1 MCSILGGTMGYLD
14 DQVAAINRPRRR
26 KRSWILWLLLIVA
39 VIVVVI
45 LAAIPA
51 HLHTGH
57 VTVVRAEG
65 ELVTGLA
72 DTSDSIG
79 SEVVGKALRTAADDP
94 VTDAIV
100 LRVNSPGGSPSA
112 AEEIIG
118 DIEYAKTKKP
128 VVVSMA
134 DIATSA
140 AYLISVH
147 ADRIYA
153 NPDTFTANVGTIW
166 TFSDDSEWMKKK
178 GYQVEVVKSGEK
190 KDMGSSFRPLT
201 ADERDYAQ
209 QLVNASFE
217 SFIGDVLSH
226 RPAVNRSAIEDGRVI
241 RGQEARDLG
250 LVDELG
256 SLNDAEDAASKLA
269 RNESR

>member
-1 MCSILGGTMGYLD
+1 MGYLD
-14 DQVAAINRPRRR
+14 DQVAAITRPPRRPRSR
-26 KRSWILWLLLIVA
+26 ILWVLLIV
-39 VIVVVI
+39 VVVI
-45 LAAIPA
+45 AIVTLTAMQA

-65 ELVTGLA
+65 TLVTGLV
-72 DTSDSIG
+72 DSSDSTG
-79 SEVVGKALRTAADDP
+79 SEVIGDALRAAADDP
-94 VTDAIV
+94 MTDAIV
-100 LRVNSPGGSPSA
+100 LRVNSPGGTPSA

-128 VVVSMA
+128 VVVSMG

-153 NPDTFTANVGTIW
+153 NPDTFTANIGTIW

-178 GYQVEVVKSGEK
+178 GYQVEVVKSGEM
-190 KDMGSSFRPLT
+190 KDMGSSTRSLT
-201 ADERDYAQ
+201 TEERDYAQ

-217 SFIGDVLSH
+217 SFISDVLTH
-226 RPAVNRSAIEDGRVI
+226 RPVNRTAIEDGRVI
-241 RGQEARDLG
+241 RGQEALDLG

-256 SLNDAEDAASKLA
+256 NLNDAEDAATDLA
-269 RNESR
+269 KTWSP

>member
-1 MCSILGGTMGYLD
+1 MGYLD
-14 DQVAAINRPRRR
+14 DQIAAINRPRCRP
-26 KRSWILWLLLIVA
+26 RSRIFWVLLIL
-39 VIVVVI
+39 VVI
-45 LAAIPA
+45 AVVTLAAMPA
-51 HLHTGH
+51 RLHTGH

-65 ELVTGLA
+65 TLETGLVHS
-72 DTSDSIG
+72 SDATG
-79 SEVVGKALRTAADDP
+79 SEVIGKALRDAADDP

-100 LRVNSPGGSPSA
+100 LRVNSPGGTPSA
-112 AEEIIG
+112 AQEIIG

-128 VVVSMA
+128 VVVSMG

-153 NPDTFTANVGTIW
+153 NPDTFTANIGTIW

-178 GYQVEVVKSGEK
+178 GYRVEVVKSGEK

-201 ADERDYAQ
+201 TGERDYAQ

-226 RPAVNRSAIEDGRVI
+226 RPVKRTAIEDGRVI

-250 LVDELG
+250 LIDKLG
-256 SLNDAEDAASKLA
+256 NLHDAEDAASDLA
-269 RNESR
+269 RTRST

>member
-14 DQVAAINRPRRR
+14 DQVAAINRPKQR
-26 KRSWILWLLLIVA
+26 KRSWILWVLLV
-39 VIVVVI
+39 VVVI
-45 LAAIPA
+45 AGVTLAAIPA
-51 HLHTGH
+51 RIHTGH

-65 ELVTGLA
+65 ELVTGLV
-72 DTSDSIG
+72 DSSDSIG
-79 SEVVGKALRTAADDP
+79 SEVVGKALRAAADDP

-100 LRVNSPGGSPSA
+100 LRVNSPGGTPSA
-112 AEEIIG
+112 AQEIIG

-128 VVVSMA
+128 VVVSMG

-166 TFSDDSEWMKKK
+166 TFSDDSAWMKKK
-178 GYQVEVVKSGEK
+178 GYQVEVVKSGEN
-190 KDMGSSFRPLT
+190 KDMGSPFRPMT
-201 ADERDYAQ
+201 TDERDYAQ

-217 SFIGDVLSH
+217 SFINDVLDH
-226 RPAVNRSAIEDGRVI
+226 RQVNRSAIEDGRVI

-250 LVDELG
+250 LIDELG
-256 SLNDAEDAASKLA
+256 NLHDAEDAASELA
-269 RNESR
+269 KTRPS

>member
-1 MCSILGGTMGYLD
+1 MGYLD
-14 DQVAAINRPRRR
+14 DQVAAINRPPRRPR
-26 KRSWILWLLLIVA
+26 YRILLILLIA
-39 VIVVVI
+39 VVIAGVI
-45 LAAIPA
+45 LAVMPA
-51 HLHTGH
+51 RLHTGH

-65 ELVTGLA
+65 TLVTGLV
-72 DTSDSIG
+72 DSSDSTG
-79 SEVVGKALRTAADDP
+79 SEVIGKALRAAADDP

-100 LRVNSPGGSPSA
+100 LRVNSPGGTPSA
-112 AEEIIG
+112 AQEIIG

-128 VVVSMA
+128 VVVSMG
-134 DIATSA
+134 DMATSA

-153 NPDTFTANVGTIW
+153 NPDTFTANIGTIW

-190 KDMGSSFRPLT
+190 KDMGSAFRPLT
-201 ADERDYAQ
+201 AGERDYAQ

-226 RPAVNRSAIEDGRVI
+226 RPVNRTAIEDGRVI

-250 LVDELG
+250 LIDELG
-256 SLNDAEDAASKLA
+256 NLHDAEDAASDLA
-269 RNESR
+269 RTRSD